1 MSNYFGNSKFWLG
14 LQDDYD
20 IEFEKPKELELKT
33 SSLLMIKKSSLMFN
47 LFHLSLKLSG
57 FPIAKAQADFEKILQ
72 ISKQIILIISKLKS
86 EIVEF
91 HLKNNTFIKI

>member
-1 MSNYFGNSKFWLG
+1 
-14 LQDDYD
+14 
-20 IEFEKPKELELKT
+20 
-33 SSLLMIKKSSLMFN
+33 MFN

-72 ISKQIILIISKLKS
+72 ISEADYPDYLETKKR

-91 HLKNNTFIKI
+91 HLKNNTFYQDLVGKEIFENWNELPVLTKKDLQKPLKDRLSKVIQRKLFL